1 MFFYVFYFFM
11 FFYVFYFRD
20 FLVDKTS
27 TYKCD
32 ALLGATLQICRQR
45 SAIFI
50 CTVTSVS
57 TQ

>member
-1 MFFYVFYFFM
+1 MFFIFLCFFI
-11 FFYVFYFRD
+11 FFFYFRD